1 MVGVSAG
8 DRGLR
13 TEGLTVRYG
22 DTIAVDGVDIAAD
35 ASEVVALLGPS
46 GCGKSSVLRAVAG
59 LEPAAAGRI
68 VLDGVDVTA
77 VPVHR
82 RGVGLL
88 FQDYALFPHRDVAAN
103 VGFGLK
109 VRGTPRAAMAARVA
123 EVLDLVG
130 LVDFGARAVGS
141 LSGGEQ
147 QRVALA
153 RALAP
158 EPAVLC
164 LDEPFGALDRALRDR
179 LAAEVPALARRLGVA
194 TVHVTHDQE
203 EALAVADR
211 VVVLRAGRVVQRGT
225 PAEVWAAPADAW
237 VARFLGEPNLVA
249 VTVGPVGGVVTPWGP
264 LGGVPVGGGG
274 VPVGPATL
282 LVRPEALQRGPGP
295 VEGTVVAVAFRGD
308 HLAVRIATTAGVEL
322 QARLPVGDPPVVGE
336 RWTGAVDPAATVLLA
351 PEGDAPPTAGHGDPG
366 PGHAA
371 LATEDAR

>member
-1 MVGVSAG
+1 MSGRE
-8 DRGLR
+8 RGLR
-13 TEGLTVRYG
+13 VEGLTVRYG
-22 DTIAVDGVDIAAD
+22 GTVAVDGVDVAVEAG
-35 ASEVVALLGPS
+35 EVVALLGPS

-77 VPVHR
+77 VAVHR

-109 VRGTPRAAMAARVA
+109 VRGVSRPATAARVA
-123 EVLDLVG
+123 EVLELVG
-130 LVDFGARAVGS
+130 LVGFGRRAVGS

-194 TVHVTHDQE
+194 IVHVTHDQE

-211 VVVLRAGRVVQRGT
+211 VVVLRAGRVAQQGT
-225 PAEVWAAPADAW
+225 PTEVWAAPADAW
-237 VARFLGEPNLVA
+237 VARFLGEPNLVT
-249 VTVGPVGGVVTPWGP
+249 VTVGPSGGVTTPWGP
-264 LGGVPVGGGG
+264 LGGVPVGGRS
-274 VPVGPATL
+274 VPPGPATL
-282 LVRPEALQRGPGP
+282 LVRPEALRRGPGP
-295 VEGTVVAVAFRGD
+295 VDGTVAAVAFRGD
-308 HLAVRIATTAGVEL
+308 HLAVRIATTARVEL
-322 QARLPVGDPPVVGE
+322 QARLPVGAPPDVGE
-336 RWTGAVDPAATVLLA
+336 RWTAAIDPAATVLLA
-351 PEGDAPPTAGHGDPG
+351 SEGDAPGAAGPADRGSVRTALGVEV
-366 PGHAA
+366 
-371 LATEDAR
+371 TR